1 MPRKTAKDSCFLH
14 SKPPIDKSHS
24 NIYFYFHLLTLFKKR
39 LEDDKFKEIGAIN
52 YECKEVAKNC
62 A

>member
-1 MPRKTAKDSCFLH
+1 MPWKIAKDSCFLH
-14 SKPPIDKSHS
+14 SKPPIDKSHI

-52 YECKEVAKNC
+52 YSAKR
-62 A
+62 